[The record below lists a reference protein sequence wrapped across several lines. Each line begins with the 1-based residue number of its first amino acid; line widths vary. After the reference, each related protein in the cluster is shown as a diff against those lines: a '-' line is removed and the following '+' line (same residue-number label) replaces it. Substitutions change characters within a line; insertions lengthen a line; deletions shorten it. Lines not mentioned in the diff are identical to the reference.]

1 MIEGDPGG
9 RETGDHRGG
18 EETEAELGRVMEAY
32 RRESK
37 QSKEAG
43 ASHDNDTCTLVPDA
57 TIVSISAGRRP
68 FT

>member
-1 MIEGDPGG
+1 LRVTLVVRR
-9 RETGDHRGG
+9 REIVGG